1 MKPVDAFLH
10 SVRTAFRAEDGGD
23 GVGWAWAI
31 LAVAVVGLGLVV
43 ARMRAQRRTR
53 QAGQAAFA
61 RLAAEKKLS
70 TADEALIGRLAAR
83 VAAAPQVVGTHL
95 DVFERATAAL
105 LGAAL
110 APAAGA
116 PVEGLFAEVGRLR
129 RTLGFHVLPE
139 QFPLLTTRELV
150 SGVRVDVG
158 GVAAMVGEVNEAW
171 FDVECSAEGVFS
183 ASVDQTVR
191 VAFVRGGE
199 ARYVARCA
207 VAAGIPAHAPR
218 QLILRHDERP
228 ERTQKR
234 NAVRVT
240 VRGEIH
246 LRPRPVEAGASEEA
260 RDEGVTHGELVDL
273 SIGGM
278 AIAVE
283 SKLAVGTALRA
294 SFDWEGSTYADLP
307 VVVLQCEAR
316 SRNVHVARLQFRG
329 LGVAD
334 ENRLAA
340 AIARRSAHAPPAG
353 DGNGDVKTDAS

>member
-10 SVRTAFRAEDGGD
+10 SVRTAFRAEDGAD
-23 GVGWAWAI
+23 GAVWAWAV
-31 LAVAVVGLGLVV
+31 LAVSVLAAVLIIT
-43 ARMRAQRRTR
+43 RMRAQR
-53 QAGQAAFA
+53 QARRAGEAAFA
-61 RLAAEKKLS
+61 RLAADKNL
-70 TADEALIGRLAAR
+70 TATDQALIQRLAAR
-83 VAAAPQVVGTHL
+83 AAAEPLVVGTHL

-105 LGAAL
+105 LGAAA

-116 PVEGLFAEVGRLR
+116 PVEGLFAEVARLR

-139 QFPLLTTRELV
+139 QFPLLSTRELV

-158 GVAAMVGEVNEAW
+158 GVAGMVGEVNEAW
-171 FDVECSAEGVFS
+171 FDVECSAEAVFS
-183 ASVDQTVR
+183 AAVDQTVR

-207 VAAGIPAHAPR
+207 VAAAIPAHAPR
-218 QLILRHDERP
+218 QLFLRHDERP

-246 LRPRPVEAGASEEA
+246 LRARPAEASPTEGM

-283 SKLAVGTALRA
+283 SKLAVGTSLRA
-294 SFDWEGSTYADLP
+294 SFDWEGNAYADLP

-316 SRNVHVARLQFRG
+316 SRNVHIARLQFRG

-340 AIARRSAHAPPAG
+340 AIARRSAHASPAG
-353 DGNGDVKTDAS
+353 DGNGEGKTDAS